1 MMLRLEEVKKIARLA
16 RIDLSS
22 PEAVKFRTELSEI
35 IDYNARKLS
44 KVKKISDHRR
54 TVSKELGQDDR
65 PRPSLPSEDAL
76 ANAPS
81 QKENLFSVP
90 RVLE

>member
-1 MMLRLEEVKKIARLA
+1 MKLSQAEVKKMAYLA

-22 PEAVKFRTELSEI
+22 QEASRFRTELAEI
-35 IDYNARKLS
+35 IDYNA
-44 KVKKISDHRR
+44 KKISLVKKSPDLKRR
-54 TVSKELGQDDR
+54 VFQDLGQPDR
-65 PRPSLPSEDAL
+65 PRPSLSAQDAL

>member
-1 MMLRLEEVKKIARLA
+1 MMLSLEEVKKIARLA

-22 PEAVKFRTELSEI
+22 QEAVKFRTELSEI
-35 IDYNARKLS
+35 IDYNAKKLS
-44 KVKKISDHRR
+44 KVRKSSDHRR
-54 TVSKELGQDDR
+54 AVSEELGQADR
-65 PRPSLPSEDAL
+65 PRPSLSPEDAL